1 MAGAG
6 LIWSALGQ
14 GIANAGTTVGGYMA
28 KGIEEDR
35 KQSLQQ
41 EMMSL
46 EEKKQM
52 RLAEFADDL
61 AWQNKERDLRELE
74 PERARLRVNEMRLQ
88 NPVLADRTT
97 VVGKAETGVLVG
109 RETDTRAGKVDT
121 AKAMGTAETDTLKS
135 REDALRSG
143 KASTVS
149 AMGEAETGV
158 LVSREDKTRPGR
170 IKTASEMGEAETGV
184 LVGREDKLRT
194 GKVATFTAMSDAE
207 IAQEAKREEKL
218 RDAKVA
224 TRKALGIAENEI
236 AIDLLNNQTPGMI
249 SRAQQMSDV
258 DVAAAVRKAE
268 ALKPIELAL
277 QKDAAK
283 NAADV
288 ETEAVKTRG
297 RDRNYLTAVAAL
309 TNAKMSSAEKI
320 SAAVGQLNLD
330 NAKRLQGLK
339 TEYMKPGISAARK
352 EAINDEVQFL
362 TGKDPDKFMPVPLKD
377 ELGQVTGYQIFDTK
391 KGTFVTPA
399 APAPGAA
406 AIAALK
412 ADPSLATQFDAKYG
426 AGAAAKYGK

>member
-6 LIWSALGQ
+6 LVWAALGQ
-14 GIANAGTTVGGYMA
+14 GIANAGNTIGGYMA

-35 KQSLQQ
+35 KQSLQK

-61 AWQNKERDLRELE
+61 AWQNKEKDLRELE
-74 PERARLRVNEMRLQ
+74 PERARLRVNEMKLQ

-121 AKAMGTAETDTLKS
+121 AKAMGIAETDTLKS

-158 LVSREDKTRPGR
+158 LTS
-170 IKTASEMGEAETGV
+170 
-184 LVGREDKLRT
+184 REDKLRT

-218 RDAKVA
+218 RDARVA
-224 TRKALGIAENEI
+224 TAKALGIAQNET
-236 AIDLLNNQTPGMI
+236 AIDLLNNQTPGLV
-249 SRAQQMSDV
+249 SRAQQMADV
-258 DVAAAVRKAE
+258 EVAAAVRRAE
-268 ALKPIELAL
+268 ALKPIELGL
-277 QKDAAK
+277 QKEAAQ
-283 NAADV
+283 NAAIV

-297 RDRNYLTAVAAL
+297 RDKPYLTAIAAL
-309 TNAKMSSAEKI
+309 TDAKTSSAEKI
-320 SAAVGQLNLD
+320 SAALGQLNLD

-339 TEYMKPGISAARK
+339 TEFMKPGTTAARK

-362 TGKDPDKFMPVPLKD
+362 TGKDNDKYLPVPLKD

-391 KGTFVTPA
+391 RGTFVTPA
-399 APAPGAA
+399 AAAPSAA

-412 ADPSLATQFDAKYG
+412 ADPSLATQFDAKFG